1 MKNSGVTL
9 CALILIM
16 LSSLSFA
23 DDPETIDLTGQ
34 WSFKLDPDNVG
45 LGQSWFKQKFT
56 DKLNLPGSLV
66 ENGIGF
72 DINLDTKWTGYIRD
86 SQWHKDPLYEKYTKP
101 DYFKFPFWLQPLKY
115 YLGPAWYQKQINI
128 PDEWKDKYVTLVL
141 ERCHWKTTLWLDD
154 KLIDTQD
161 SLSTPHRYELGKIA
175 AGPHKITLCVDNT
188 VKINVG
194 QDAHSVA
201 FHTQSNWN
209 GIIGDIKLIAKDP
222 IQIKDVQVYS
232 NITKK
237 TTKVKI
243 SINNNMGRDA
253 DSEITI
259 DAQSFNSNK
268 THDPTALAMD
278 LTIPQ
283 GSKTL
288 EINYPLGKDVLLWD
302 EFSPNLY
309 NMTVSVK
316 TNRYSDEKTVSF
328 GMREFKTQG
337 TQFTINGRKTFIRG
351 TLECCIFPLTGYPPT
366 DVKEWSR
373 IIKAAQS
380 HGLNHFRFHSHCPP
394 KAAFEAADQLGF
406 YFQVE
411 GPFWTAV
418 GDGKPIDQYV
428 YDECDRIL
436 TEYGNH
442 PSFCLMAYG
451 NEPGGKNHP
460 KFLGDLVTYWKNKD
474 PRRLYTSASGWPIIP
489 QNQYH
494 STYEP
499 RVQHWGAGLNSRVNS
514 KPPETVTDYYDFI
527 SKYDVPVISHEIGQ
541 WCVYPN
547 FEEIKKYTGVLK
559 PKNFE
564 IFRDMLKENHMADL
578 AHDFLIASG
587 KLQTLLY
594 KEDIE
599 SALRTPGFGGFQL
612 LDLHDFPGQGTAL
625 IGVLDPFW
633 EYKGYVTAEEFR
645 RFCNHTVLLAQMP
658 ARIFTSDETFIA
670 DIEIANFSPAPIE
683 NAKPLWNIKTAD
695 GKLLATGELP
705 AKTIPVGND
714 ISLGKILLPLTKIK
728 DPAKMTLTVRLD
740 ETPFENDWNFWV
752 YPSDI
757 TTDAPDDILITNYL
771 DEETLKQLAVG
782 KKVMLIPHKASV
794 KGDRFGEIPPGF
806 SSIFW
811 NTAWTNRQPPHT
823 LGILCDPEHPALED
837 FPTDFYSDWQW
848 QPLIINSQIM
858 ILNEMPPKLKPIVR
872 VIDDW
877 FTNRRL
883 GLVFEAKVGPG
894 KLLICGIDLQ
904 KDLASR
910 PVAKQLR
917 HSLLK
922 YMQSDDF
929 KPQVNLTPD
938 SIKALFKEP
947 SLMIR
952 AQVIK
957 ADSFAPGYEPQKA
970 IDDAKMTFWH
980 TPWGPN
986 SPNYPHEIQ
995 IDLKKTVNIKGFTYL
1010 PRQDIQNALINKYEF
1025 YVSDDASVWT
1035 EPAAKGAFSKD
1046 FNEKRILFDSPVS
1059 GRFIRL
1065 VALSPANPTQNFT
1078 AVAELTLITE

>member
-1 MKNSGVTL
+1 MKTSHKTL
-9 CALILIM
+9 CALILIA
-16 LSSLSFA
+16 LSPFSFA
-23 DDPETIDLTGQ
+23 GNTDTIDLAGQ
-34 WSFKLDPDNVG
+34 WSYKLDPDNIGVE
-45 LGQSWFKQKFT
+45 QMWFKQKFT

-66 ENGIGF
+66 QNGIGF

-86 SQWHKDPLYEKYTKP
+86 SQWYKDLLYEKYTKP
-101 DYFKFPFWLQPLKY
+101 ENFKFPFWLQPLKY

-128 PDEWKDKYVTLVL
+128 PDEWKDKYITLVL
-141 ERCHWKTTLWLDD
+141 ERCHWQTSLWLDD
-154 KLIDTQD
+154 NQIGSQN

-175 AGPHKITLCVDNT
+175 DGPHKITLCVDNS

-209 GIIGDIKLIAKDP
+209 GIIGDIKLVAKDP
-222 IQIKDVQVYS
+222 VQINDVQVYPD
-232 NITKK
+232 ITKK
-237 TTKVKI
+237 TAKVKI
-243 SINNNMGRDA
+243 SIENNMGRDA
-253 DSEITI
+253 DTAVTL
-259 DAQSFNSNK
+259 DAKNFNSKK

-278 LTIPQ
+278 MTIPK
-283 GSKTL
+283 GSKNL

-309 NMTVSVK
+309 NLTVSVK
-316 TNRYSDEKTVSF
+316 AAGFTDSKTVSF

-337 TQFTINGRKTFIRG
+337 TQFTINDRKTFIRG

-373 IIKAAQS
+373 IIRAAQS

-394 KAAFEAADQLGF
+394 KAAFQAADNLGF

-411 GPFWTAV
+411 GPFWTSV
-418 GDGKPIDQYV
+418 GDGEPIDKYV

-436 TEYGNH
+436 KEYGNH
-442 PSFCLMAYG
+442 PSFCFMAYG

-460 KFLGDLVTYWKNKD
+460 KFLGDLVTYWKKKD
-474 PRRLYTSASGWPIIP
+474 PRRLYTAASGWPIIP

-514 KPPETVTDYYDFI
+514 KPPETINDYYDFI
-527 SKYDVPVISHEIGQ
+527 SRYDVPVISHEIGQ

-564 IFRDMLKENHMADL
+564 IFQDILEQNHMADL

-633 EYKGYVTAEEFR
+633 EYKGYVTAEQFNK
-645 RFCNHTVLLAQMP
+645 FCNHTVLLAQMP

-683 NAKPLWNIKTAD
+683 NARPLWNIKTAD
-695 GKLLATGELP
+695 GKLFATGQLP
-705 AKTIPVGND
+705 VTTVPVGND
-714 ISLGKILLPLTKIK
+714 ISLGKILLPLSNVKN
-728 DPAKMTLTVRLD
+728 PAKMTLTVQLD
-740 ETPFENDWNFWV
+740 GTPFENDWNFWV
-752 YPSDI
+752 YPADVA
-757 TTDAPDDILITNYL
+757 TDKPDDIFITDYF
-771 DEETLKQLAVG
+771 DEETLKALAVG
-782 KKVMLIPHKASV
+782 KKVMLIPCKASV
-794 KGDRFGEIPPGF
+794 KGDRFGEVPPGF

-823 LGILCDPEHPALED
+823 LGILCEPEHPALKD
-837 FPTDFYSDWQW
+837 FPTDFHSDWQW

-858 ILNEMPPKLKPIVR
+858 ILNELPPQLKPIVR

-904 KDLASR
+904 KNLPSR
-910 PVAKQLR
+910 PVARQLR
-917 HSLLK
+917 HSLFN
-922 YMQSDDF
+922 YMQSDEF
-929 KPQVNLTPD
+929 NPEVKLKPD

-947 SLMIR
+947 SIMTR
-952 AQVIK
+952 AEVIK
-957 ADSFAPGYEPQKA
+957 ADSFALGYEPQKA
-970 IDDAKMTFWH
+970 IDDAKTTFWH
-980 TPWGPN
+980 TPWGAG

-995 IDLKKTVNIKGFTYL
+995 IDLKKSVNIKGFTYL
-1010 PRQDIQNALINKYEF
+1010 PRQDIQNALINEFEF
-1025 YVSDDASVWT
+1025 YVSQSASKWT

-1046 FNEKRILFDSPVS
+1046 FNEKKILLDKPVR
-1059 GRFIRL
+1059 GRFIKL
-1065 VALSPANPTQNFT
+1065 VAISPAEPSQNFA
-1078 AVAELTLITE
+1078 AVAEMALITE